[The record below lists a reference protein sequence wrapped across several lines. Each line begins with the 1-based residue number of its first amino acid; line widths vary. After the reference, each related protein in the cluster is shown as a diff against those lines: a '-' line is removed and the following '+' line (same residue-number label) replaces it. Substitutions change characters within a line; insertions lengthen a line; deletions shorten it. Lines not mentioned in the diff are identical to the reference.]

1 MCGQPIP
8 VINVITKGK
17 GKRTEA
23 GGRSLQQ
30 GREREIKYTRAD
42 THIFA
47 RKEEEEEDAAKCEM
61 YGAF

>member
-17 GKRTEA
+17 GKRTE
-23 GGRSLQQ
+23 GGREVAAV
-30 GREREIKYTRAD
+30 RERERDKIHTCRH

-47 RKEEEEEDAAKCEM
+47 RKEEDAAKCEM